1 MMFLVFK
8 MLFRYFFY
16 PFVFILLLYLQIRAK
31 KQFFVSNTITE
42 INGVQLY
49 NSFIAGAQK
58 IFENQALLNNINY
71 YPVPDADT
79 GTNLASMMYSIV
91 NTVKPQENVK
101 ETALA
106 LADAALMGARG
117 NSGIIFAQFLYGFSK
132 DIKEQQTMS
141 IKEFAEYMHTA
152 SECAYYALAKPK
164 EGTMI
169 SVIRD
174 WADNISE
181 ISDSTDDF
189 TTLLLNALN
198 VAMESLK
205 GTGKFI
211 AAKAKTIV
219 DAGAKGFVVFLEG
232 MCEYFHSGEQT
243 VQVANA
249 EIIDSEWMGEDNHAD
264 ITFRYCTEALLIG
277 ENMEREKITSLIETM
292 GDCLVVAGSNA
303 KMRLHIHTDEPWVVL
318 ERVQTVGRVVYQK
331 VEDMVMQNDLVSNPK
346 SKIGILSDSACDIPK
361 ELLEKYQIQTVPLT
375 VSFGDE
381 FYLDQLTIKPKQF
394 LDKLVK
400 STELPK
406 SSQPSLM
413 DFTNR
418 YNYLTTHY
426 DSIIAVH
433 LNGKF
438 SGMINSSRK
447 SAKAV
452 SNASAKK
459 IDVIDS
465 CNATGALGL
474 NVLRAAEYAINGM
487 EHDELV
493 KNVEE
498 WTNKTKLFV
507 SCVNTKY
514 LISSGRL
521 STFKAMALKYLG
533 IKPLF
538 SLDSDGEMK
547 LCKISFRS
555 KDNFKKILG
564 LIKEHYEHKKIW
576 NYCITHVDSYEA
588 AQYLSEKIEK
598 LTGRKPLYIED
609 ASPML
614 ASKVGPD
621 AIAVAIMEA

>member
-1 MMFLVFK
+1 MDN
-8 MLFRYFFY
+8 
-16 PFVFILLLYLQIRAK
+16 II
-31 KQFFVSNTITE
+31 SE

-58 IFENQALLNNINY
+58 IFENQALLNNINF

-79 GTNLASMMYSIV
+79 GTNLASTMYSIV
-91 NTVKPQENVK
+91 NTVKAEENIQT
-101 ETALA
+101 TALA

-132 DIKEQQTMS
+132 DIKEQSTMT

-169 SVIRD
+169 TVIKD
-174 WADNISE
+174 WANNLTE
-181 ISDSTDDF
+181 TCDSTDDF

-232 MCEYFHSGEQT
+232 MCEYFHSGEKT

-249 EIIDSEWMGEDNHAD
+249 EIVDSEWMGEDNHEN

-277 ENMEREKITSLIETM
+277 EDLDRNELTSLIEMM
-292 GDCLVVAGSNA
+292 GDCLVVAGSSK

-318 ERVQTVGRVVYQK
+318 EKVQSFGRVIYQK
-331 VEDMVMQNDLVSNPK
+331 VEDMVMQNDLVSNRK
-346 SKIGILSDSACDIPK
+346 SKIGILSDSSCDIPK

-394 LDKLVK
+394 IKKLEK
-400 STELPK
+400 AIELPK

-413 DFTNR
+413 DFTNK
-418 YNYLTTHY
+418 YNYLATHY
-426 DSIIAVH
+426 DSIISVH

-447 SAKAV
+447 AAAAV
-452 SNASAKK
+452 SNASGKK

-465 CNATGALGL
+465 HNATGALGL
-474 NVLRAAEYAINGM
+474 SVLRTADAAINGIN
-487 EHDELV
+487 HDELAE
-493 KNVEE
+493 KASE
-498 WTNKTKLFV
+498 WTDKTKLFV

-521 STFKAMALKYLG
+521 STFKALMLKFFK

-538 SLDSDGEMK
+538 SIDKEGE
-547 LCKISFRS
+547 LQLETFSFRT

-564 LIKEHYEHKKIW
+564 LIKENYEHKKIW
-576 NYCITHVDSYEA
+576 NYCIMHVDNPEA
-588 AQYLSEKIEK
+588 AQYLSEMTEK
-598 LTGRKPLYIED
+598 LTGRKPLYIEN
-609 ASPML
+609 ACPLL
-614 ASKVGPD
+614 AGKVGPK
-621 AIAVAIMEA
+621 AVAVAIMEE

>member
-1 MMFLVFK
+1 MSK
-8 MLFRYFFY
+8 KLFY
-16 PFVFILLLYLQIRAK
+16 
-31 KQFFVSNTITE
+31 VSNTISE

-58 IFENQALLNNINY
+58 IFENQALLNNINF

-79 GTNLASMMYSIV
+79 GTNLASTMHSIV
-91 NTVKPQENVK
+91 STVQPQESVK
-101 ETALA
+101 DTALA
-106 LADAALMGARG
+106 LADAALVGARG

-132 DIKEQQTMS
+132 DIRDQQTMN
-141 IKEFAEYMHTA
+141 IKEFAEYMSIA

-164 EGTMI
+164 EGTI
-169 SVIRD
+169 ITVIKD
-174 WADNISE
+174 WSNFLSE
-181 ISDSTDDF
+181 ECDKSDDL
-189 TTLLLNALN
+189 TTLLLNALT

-232 MCEYFHSGEQT
+232 MCEYFHSGEQS
-243 VQVANA
+243 VNVANA
-249 EIIDSEWMGEDNHAD
+249 EVIDSEWMGEDNHEE

-277 ENMEREKITSLIETM
+277 DDLQKDKLSSLIETM
-292 GDCLVVAGSNA
+292 GDCLVIAGSNK

-318 ERVQTVGRVVYQK
+318 EKVQTVGSVVYQK
-331 VEDMVMQNDLVSNPK
+331 VEDMVMQNDLVTNRK

-394 LDKLVK
+394 IDKLVK
-400 STELPK
+400 STEIPK

-426 DSIIAVH
+426 DSIVSVH

-447 SAKAV
+447 AAAAV
-452 SNASAKK
+452 SSKSGKK
-459 IDVIDS
+459 IDVVDS
-465 CNATGALGL
+465 HNATGALGL
-474 NVLRAAEYAINGM
+474 TVLRTAQSAIDGM
-487 EHDELV
+487 QHDELV
-493 KNVEE
+493 AKASE
-498 WTNKTKLFV
+498 WADKTKLFV
-507 SCVNTKY
+507 SCVNTNY
-514 LISSGRL
+514 LINSGRL
-521 STFKAMALKYLG
+521 TPFRAMILRIFK

-538 SLDSDGEMK
+538 TIDTEGELK
-547 LCKISFRS
+547 LKSFSFRT

-564 LIKEHYEHKKIW
+564 LMKENYEHKKIW
-576 NYCITHVDSYEA
+576 NYCIMHVDNPGA
-588 AQYLSEKIEK
+588 AEYLSEVLEK

-609 ASPML
+609 ACPML
-614 ASKVGPD
+614 AGKVGPK
-621 AIAVAIMEA
+621 AVAVAVMED

>member
-1 MMFLVFK
+1 MEN
-8 MLFRYFFY
+8 YFT
-16 PFVFILLLYLQIRAK
+16 VN
-31 KQFFVSNTITE
+31 NTISE

-58 IFENQALLNNINY
+58 IFENQALLNNINF

-79 GTNLASMMYSIV
+79 GTNLASTMYSIV
-91 NTVKPQENVK
+91 NTVKAEENIQK
-101 ETALA
+101 TALA

-132 DIKEQQTMS
+132 DIKEQQTMT
-141 IKEFAEYMHTA
+141 IKEFAQYMQTA

-169 SVIRD
+169 TVIKD
-174 WADNISE
+174 WANDIAASC
-181 ISDSTDDF
+181 DTTDDF
-189 TTLLLNALN
+189 TTLLLNALT
-198 VAMESLK
+198 VATESLK

-211 AAKAKTIV
+211 ASKAKTIV

-232 MCEYFHSGEQT
+232 MCEYFHSGEKT
-243 VQVANA
+243 VQVATA
-249 EIIDSEWMGEDNHAD
+249 EIVDSEWLGEDNHED

-277 ENMEREKITSLIETM
+277 EDLDRNKLTSLIEMM
-292 GDCLVVAGSNA
+292 GDCLVIAGSNK
-303 KMRLHIHTDEPWVVL
+303 KMRLHIHTDEPWIVL
-318 ERVQTVGRVVYQK
+318 EKVQAFGRVVYQK
-331 VEDMVMQNDLVSNPK
+331 VEDMVMQNDLVSNRK

-394 LDKLVK
+394 LDKLER
-400 STELPK
+400 STEIPK

-426 DSIIAVH
+426 DSVISVH

-447 SAKAV
+447 AAAAV
-452 SNASAKK
+452 GKTSDKK
-459 IDVIDS
+459 IDVVDS
-465 CNATGALGL
+465 HSATGALGL
-474 NVLRAAEYAINGM
+474 SVLRTAEAAINGM
-487 EHDELV
+487 DHDELAA
-493 KNVEE
+493 KAQE
-498 WTNKTKLFV
+498 WAEKTKLFI
-507 SCVNTKY
+507 SCVNTQY
-514 LISSGRL
+514 LISSGRI
-521 STFKAMALKYLG
+521 SPFKALALKLFG
-533 IKPLF
+533 IKPII
-538 SLDSDGEMK
+538 SLQNDGELK
-547 LCKISFRS
+547 LNRISFTS
-555 KDNFKKILG
+555 KDSFKKILD
-564 LIKEHYEHKKIW
+564 LMKENYEHKKIW
-576 NYCITHVDSYEA
+576 NYCITHVDNIEA

-609 ASPML
+609 ACPML
-614 ASKVGPD
+614 AGKVGPK
-621 AIAVAIMEA
+621 AIAVAIMEE

>member
-1 MMFLVFK
+1 MS
-8 MLFRYFFY
+8 
-16 PFVFILLLYLQIRAK
+16 K
-31 KQFFVSNTITE
+31 KIIYVNNTISE

-58 IFENQALLNNINY
+58 IFENQALLNNINF

-79 GTNLASMMYSIV
+79 GTNLASTMYSIV
-91 NTVKPQENVK
+91 NTVKPTKNIK

-106 LADAALMGARG
+106 LADAALVGARG

-132 DIKEQQTMS
+132 DIRGQETMNL
-141 IKEFAEYMHTA
+141 KEFSENMHIA

-174 WADNISE
+174 WADFLCENY
-181 ISDSTDDF
+181 DTTDDI
-189 TTLLLNALN
+189 TTLLLNALT

-232 MCEYFHSGEQT
+232 MCEYFHSGEKT

-249 EIIDSEWMGEDNHAD
+249 EIIDSEWLGEDNHED

-277 ENMEREKITSLIETM
+277 ENLEREKLSSMIESM
-292 GDCLVVAGSNA
+292 GDCLVIAGSNK
-303 KMRLHIHTDEPWVVL
+303 KMRLHIHTDEPWIVL
-318 ERVQTVGRVVYQK
+318 EKVQMIGRVVYQK
-331 VEDMVMQNDLVSNPK
+331 VEDMVMQHDLVANHK
-346 SKIGILSDSACDIPK
+346 SKIGILSDSSCDIPK
-361 ELLEKYQIQTVPLT
+361 NLLEKYQIQTIPLT

-394 LDKLVK
+394 IDKLVK
-400 STELPK
+400 STDIPK

-426 DSIIAVH
+426 DSIVSVH

-447 SAKAV
+447 AAAAV
-452 SNASAKK
+452 SKTSGKK
-459 IDVIDS
+459 IDIIDS
-465 CNATGALGL
+465 HNATGALGL
-474 NVLRAAEYAINGM
+474 TVLRTAEAAIEGVSHEDLVVKAAEWA
-487 EHDELV
+487 D
-493 KNVEE
+493 
-498 WTNKTKLFV
+498 KTKLFV
-507 SCVNTKY
+507 SCINTQY

-521 STFKAMALKYLG
+521 STFKALLLKYLR

-538 SLDSDGEMK
+538 TINTEGDLELK
-547 LCKISFRS
+547 TFSFRS

-564 LIKEHYEHKKIW
+564 LIKENYEHKKIW
-576 NYCITHVDSYEA
+576 NYCVMHVDNPDA
-588 AQYLSEKIEK
+588 AQYLSEVVEK
-598 LTGRKPLYIED
+598 LTGRAPLYIED
-609 ASPML
+609 ACPML
-614 ASKVGPD
+614 ASKVGPK
-621 AIAVAIMEA
+621 AVAVAIMEE

>member
-1 MMFLVFK
+1 MQIEQK
-8 MLFRYFFY
+8 NY
-16 PFVFILLLYLQIRAK
+16 LY
-31 KQFFVSNTITE
+31 VNSTISE

-58 IFENQALLNNINY
+58 IFENQALLNNINF

-79 GTNLASMMYSIV
+79 GTNLASTMYSIV
-91 NTVKPQENVK
+91 NTVKAEENIQA
-101 ETALA
+101 TALA

-132 DIKEQQTMS
+132 DIKEQSTVT

-169 SVIRD
+169 TVIKD
-174 WADNISE
+174 WANNLTESC
-181 ISDSTDDF
+181 DSTDDF

-198 VAMESLK
+198 VATESLK

-232 MCEYFHSGEQT
+232 MCEYFHNGGKT
-243 VQVANA
+243 IQVANA
-249 EIIDSEWMGEDNHAD
+249 EIVDSEWMGEDNHEV

-277 ENMEREKITSLIETM
+277 EDLDRNKLTPLIEMM
-292 GDCLVVAGSNA
+292 GDSLVVAGSNK
-303 KMRLHIHTDEPWVVL
+303 KMRLHIHTDKPWIVL
-318 ERVQTVGRVVYQK
+318 EKVQAFGRVIYQK
-331 VEDMVMQNDLVSNPK
+331 VEDMVMQNDLVSNRK
-346 SKIGILSDSACDIPK
+346 SKIGILSDSSCDIPK
-361 ELLEKYQIQTVPLT
+361 ELLEEYQIQTVPLT

-394 LDKLVK
+394 IEKLEK
-400 STELPK
+400 AIELPK

-426 DSIIAVH
+426 DSIISIH

-447 SAKAV
+447 AAAAV
-452 SNASAKK
+452 SKASGKK

-465 CNATGALGL
+465 HNATGALGL
-474 NVLRAAEYAINGM
+474 NVLRTAESAINGM
-487 EHDELV
+487 NHDELTIKV
-493 KNVEE
+493 SE
-498 WTNKTKLFV
+498 WANKTKLFV

-521 STFKAMALKYLG
+521 SPFKSLMLSLFK

-538 SLDSDGEMK
+538 SIDNDGE
-547 LCKISFRS
+547 LQLETFSFRT
-555 KDNFKKILG
+555 KDNFKKILN
-564 LIKEHYEHKKIW
+564 LIKENYEHKKIW
-576 NYCITHVDSYEA
+576 NYCVMHVDNPEA
-588 AQYLSEKIEK
+588 AQYLSEVTEK

-609 ASPML
+609 ACPLL
-614 ASKVGPD
+614 AGKVGPK
-621 AIAVAIMEA
+621 AVAVAIMEE

>member
-1 MMFLVFK
+1 MN
-8 MLFRYFFY
+8 
-16 PFVFILLLYLQIRAK
+16 
-31 KQFFVSNTITE
+31 NTISE

-58 IFENQALLNNINY
+58 IFENQALLNNINF

-79 GTNLASMMYSIV
+79 GTNLASTMYSIV
-91 NTVKPQENVK
+91 NTVKPTKNIK

-106 LADAALMGARG
+106 LADAALVGARG

-132 DIKEQQTMS
+132 DIRGQETMNL
-141 IKEFAEYMHTA
+141 KEFSENMHIA

-174 WADNISE
+174 WADFLCENY
-181 ISDSTDDF
+181 DTTDDI
-189 TTLLLNALN
+189 TTLLLNALT

-232 MCEYFHSGEQT
+232 MCEYFHSGEKT

-249 EIIDSEWMGEDNHAD
+249 EIIDSEWLGEDNHED

-277 ENMEREKITSLIETM
+277 ENLEREKLSSMIESM
-292 GDCLVVAGSNA
+292 GDCLVIAGSNK
-303 KMRLHIHTDEPWVVL
+303 KMRLHIHTDEPWIVL
-318 ERVQTVGRVVYQK
+318 EKVQMIGRVVYQK
-331 VEDMVMQNDLVSNPK
+331 VEDMVMQHDLVANHK
-346 SKIGILSDSACDIPK
+346 SKIGILSDSSCDIPK
-361 ELLEKYQIQTVPLT
+361 NLLEKYQIQTIPLT

-394 LDKLVK
+394 IDKLVK
-400 STELPK
+400 STDIPK

-426 DSIIAVH
+426 DSIVSVH

-447 SAKAV
+447 AAVAV
-452 SNASAKK
+452 SKTSGKK
-459 IDVIDS
+459 IDIIDS
-465 CNATGALGL
+465 HNATGALGL
-474 NVLRAAEYAINGM
+474 TVLRTAEAAIEGVSHEDLVVKAAEWA
-487 EHDELV
+487 D
-493 KNVEE
+493 
-498 WTNKTKLFV
+498 KTKLFV
-507 SCVNTKY
+507 SCINTQY

-521 STFKAMALKYLG
+521 STFKALLLKYLR

-538 SLDSDGEMK
+538 TINTEGDLELK
-547 LCKISFRS
+547 TFSFRS

-564 LIKEHYEHKKIW
+564 LIKENYEHKKIW
-576 NYCITHVDSYEA
+576 NYCVMHVDNPDA
-588 AQYLSEKIEK
+588 AQYLSEVVEK
-598 LTGRKPLYIED
+598 LTGRAPLYIED
-609 ASPML
+609 ACPML
-614 ASKVGPD
+614 ASKVGPK
-621 AIAVAIMEA
+621 AVAVAIMEE

>member
-1 MMFLVFK
+1 MN
-8 MLFRYFFY
+8 
-16 PFVFILLLYLQIRAK
+16 
-31 KQFFVSNTITE
+31 NTISE

-58 IFENQALLNNINY
+58 IFENQALLNNINF

-79 GTNLASMMYSIV
+79 GTNLASTMYSIV
-91 NTVKPQENVK
+91 NTVKPTKNIK

-106 LADAALMGARG
+106 LADAALVGARG

-132 DIKEQQTMS
+132 DIKGQETMNL
-141 IKEFAEYMHTA
+141 KEFSENMHIA

-174 WADNISE
+174 WADFLCENY
-181 ISDSTDDF
+181 DTTDDI
-189 TTLLLNALN
+189 TTLLLNALT

-232 MCEYFHSGEQT
+232 MCEYFHSGEKT

-249 EIIDSEWMGEDNHAD
+249 EIIDSEWLGEDNHED

-277 ENMEREKITSLIETM
+277 ENLEREKLSSMIESM
-292 GDCLVVAGSNA
+292 GDCLVIAGSNK
-303 KMRLHIHTDEPWVVL
+303 KMRLHIHTDEPWIVL
-318 ERVQTVGRVVYQK
+318 EKVQMIGRVVYQK
-331 VEDMVMQNDLVSNPK
+331 VEDMVMQHDLVANRK
-346 SKIGILSDSACDIPK
+346 SKIGILSDSSCDIPK
-361 ELLEKYQIQTVPLT
+361 SLLEKYQIQTIPLT

-394 LDKLVK
+394 IDKLVK
-400 STELPK
+400 STDIPK

-426 DSIIAVH
+426 DSIVSVH

-447 SAKAV
+447 AAVAV
-452 SNASAKK
+452 SKTSGKK
-459 IDVIDS
+459 IDIIDS
-465 CNATGALGL
+465 HNATGALGL
-474 NVLRAAEYAINGM
+474 TVLRTAEAAIEGVSHEDLVVKAAEWA
-487 EHDELV
+487 D
-493 KNVEE
+493 
-498 WTNKTKLFV
+498 KTKLFV
-507 SCVNTKY
+507 SCINTQY

-521 STFKAMALKYLG
+521 STFKALLLKYLR

-538 SLDSDGEMK
+538 TINTEGDLELK
-547 LCKISFRS
+547 TFSFRS

-564 LIKEHYEHKKIW
+564 LIKENYEHKKIW
-576 NYCITHVDSYEA
+576 NYCVMHVDNPDA
-588 AQYLSEKIEK
+588 AQYLSEVVEK
-598 LTGRKPLYIED
+598 LTGRAPLYIED
-609 ASPML
+609 ACPML
-614 ASKVGPD
+614 ASKVGPK
-621 AIAVAIMEA
+621 AVAVAIMEE

>member
-1 MMFLVFK
+1 M
-8 MLFRYFFY
+8 
-16 PFVFILLLYLQIRAK
+16 
-31 KQFFVSNTITE
+31 SNTISE

-58 IFENQALLNNINY
+58 IFENQALLNNINF

-79 GTNLASMMYSIV
+79 GTNLASTMHSIV
-91 NTVKPQENVK
+91 STVQPHENVK

-106 LADAALMGARG
+106 LADAALVGARG

-132 DIKEQQTMS
+132 DMKDQQTLN
-141 IKEFAEYMHTA
+141 IKEFAEYMRSA

-164 EGTMI
+164 EGTI
-169 SVIRD
+169 ITVIKD
-174 WADNISE
+174 WSNFLCESCDK
-181 ISDSTDDF
+181 SDDL
-189 TTLLLNALN
+189 TTLLLNALTI
-198 VAMESLK
+198 AMESLK

-232 MCEYFHSGEQT
+232 MCEYFHSGEQS

-249 EIIDSEWMGEDNHAD
+249 EVIDSEWMGEDNHEE

-277 ENMEREKITSLIETM
+277 ENLQKEKLSSLIETM
-292 GDCLVVAGSNA
+292 GDCLVIAGSNK

-318 ERVQTVGRVVYQK
+318 ERVQTVGSVVYQK
-331 VEDMVMQNDLVSNPK
+331 VEDMVMQNDLVTNRK

-394 LDKLVK
+394 IDKLVK
-400 STELPK
+400 STEIPK

-426 DSIIAVH
+426 DSIVSVH

-447 SAKAV
+447 SAAAV
-452 SNASAKK
+452 SAKSGKK
-459 IDVIDS
+459 IDVVDS
-465 CNATGALGL
+465 HNATGALGL
-474 NVLRAAEYAINGM
+474 TVLRTAQAAIDGM
-487 EHDELV
+487 PHDELV
-493 KNVEE
+493 KKASE
-498 WTNKTKLFV
+498 WSYKTKLFV
-507 SCVNTKY
+507 SCVNTSY
-514 LISSGRL
+514 LINSGRL
-521 STFKAMALKYLG
+521 SPFRAMMLKLFK

-538 SLDSDGEMK
+538 TIDAEGELK
-547 LCKISFRS
+547 LKAISFRT

-564 LIKEHYEHKKIW
+564 LMKENYEHKKMW
-576 NYCITHVDSYEA
+576 NYCIMHVDNPEA
-588 AQYLSEKIEK
+588 AQYLSEVIEK

-609 ASPML
+609 ACPML
-614 ASKVGPD
+614 AGKVGPK
-621 AIAVAIMEA
+621 AVAVAVMED

>member
-1 MMFLVFK
+1 MD
-8 MLFRYFFY
+8 
-16 PFVFILLLYLQIRAK
+16 
-31 KQFFVSNTITE
+31 NTISE

-58 IFENQALLNNINY
+58 IFENQALLNNINF

-79 GTNLASMMYSIV
+79 GTNLASTMYSIV
-91 NTVKPQENVK
+91 NTVKADENIQT
-101 ETALA
+101 TALA

-132 DIKEQQTMS
+132 DIKDKATMN
-141 IKEFAEYMHTA
+141 INEFAGYMRNA

-164 EGTMI
+164 EGTII
-169 SVIRD
+169 SVIKD
-174 WADNISE
+174 WSNFLCENCDT
-181 ISDSTDDF
+181 TDDL
-189 TTLLLNALN
+189 TTLLLNALA

-211 AAKAKTIV
+211 AAKAKTFV

-232 MCEYFHSGEQT
+232 MCEYFHSGEKT
-243 VQVANA
+243 IQVANA
-249 EIIDSEWMGEDNHAD
+249 EIADTEWMGEDNHED

-277 ENMEREKITSLIETM
+277 EDLDRNKLSSLIEMM
-292 GDCLVVAGSNA
+292 GDCLVIAGSPR
-303 KMRLHIHTDEPWVVL
+303 KMRLHIHTDQPWIVL
-318 ERVQTVGRVVYQK
+318 EKVQTFGRVVYQK
-331 VEDMVMQNDLVSNPK
+331 VEDMVMQNDLVTNRK

-361 ELLEKYQIQTVPLT
+361 DLLEKYQIQTVPLT

-394 LDKLVK
+394 IDKLV
-400 STELPK
+400 SSSELPR

-426 DSIIAVH
+426 DSIISVH

-447 SAKAV
+447 AATAV
-452 SNASAKK
+452 SNTSGKK

-465 CNATGALGL
+465 HNATGALGL
-474 NVLRAAEYAINGM
+474 SVLRTAEAAINGM
-487 EHDELV
+487 SHDELV
-493 KNVEE
+493 AKATE

-514 LISSGRL
+514 LISSGCL
-521 STFKAMALKYLG
+521 STFKAIMLKLFK

-538 SLDSDGEMK
+538 TIDTDGELK
-547 LCKISFRS
+547 LKTFSFRT

-564 LIKEHYEHKKIW
+564 LLKENYEHKKIW
-576 NYCITHVDSYEA
+576 NYCIMHVDNPEA
-588 AQYLSEKIEK
+588 AQYLAEVTEK

-609 ASPML
+609 ACPML
-614 ASKVGPD
+614 AGKVGPK
-621 AIAVAIMEA
+621 AVAVAIMEE

>member
-1 MMFLVFK
+1 MN
-8 MLFRYFFY
+8 
-16 PFVFILLLYLQIRAK
+16 
-31 KQFFVSNTITE
+31 STISE

-58 IFENQALLNNINY
+58 IFENQALLNNINF

-79 GTNLASMMYSIV
+79 GTNLASTMYSIV
-91 NTVKPQENVK
+91 NTVKAEENIQT
-101 ETALA
+101 TALA

-132 DIKEQQTMS
+132 DIKEQSTMT
-141 IKEFAEYMHTA
+141 IKEFSEYMHTA

-169 SVIRD
+169 TVIKD
-174 WADNISE
+174 WANNLTESC
-181 ISDSTDDF
+181 DSTDDF

-198 VAMESLK
+198 VATESLK

-232 MCEYFHSGEQT
+232 MCEYFHSGEKT

-249 EIIDSEWMGEDNHAD
+249 EIVDSEWMGEDNHEV

-277 ENMEREKITSLIETM
+277 EDLDRNELTSLIEMM
-292 GDCLVVAGSNA
+292 GDCLVVAGSSK

-318 ERVQTVGRVVYQK
+318 EKVQSFGRVIYQK
-331 VEDMVMQNDLVSNPK
+331 VEDMVMQNDLVSNRK
-346 SKIGILSDSACDIPK
+346 SKIGILSDSSCDIPK

-394 LDKLVK
+394 IEKLEK
-400 STELPK
+400 AIELPK

-426 DSIIAVH
+426 DSIISIH

-447 SAKAV
+447 AAAAV
-452 SNASAKK
+452 SKASGKK

-465 CNATGALGL
+465 HNATGALGL
-474 NVLRAAEYAINGM
+474 NVLRTAESAINGM
-487 EHDELV
+487 NHDELTIKV
-493 KNVEE
+493 SE
-498 WTNKTKLFV
+498 WANKTKLFV

-521 STFKAMALKYLG
+521 SPFKALMLSLFK

-538 SLDSDGEMK
+538 SIDNEGE
-547 LCKISFRS
+547 LQLETFSFRT
-555 KDNFKKILG
+555 KDNFKKILN
-564 LIKEHYEHKKIW
+564 LIKENYEHKKIW
-576 NYCITHVDSYEA
+576 NYCVMHVDNPEA
-588 AQYLSEKIEK
+588 AQYLSEVTEK

-609 ASPML
+609 ACPLL
-614 ASKVGPD
+614 AGKVGPK
-621 AIAVAIMEA
+621 AVAVAIMEE

>member
-1 MMFLVFK
+1 MSN
-8 MLFRYFFY
+8 
-16 PFVFILLLYLQIRAK
+16 I
-31 KQFFVSNTITE
+31 VSE

-58 IFENQALLNNINY
+58 IFENQALLNNINF

-79 GTNLASMMYSIV
+79 GTNLASTMHSIV
-91 NTVKPQENVK
+91 STVQPQENVK

-106 LADAALMGARG
+106 LADAALVGARG

-132 DIKEQQTMS
+132 DMKDQQTMN
-141 IKEFAEYMHTA
+141 IKEFAEYMRTA

-164 EGTMI
+164 EGTI
-169 SVIRD
+169 ITVIKD
-174 WADNISE
+174 WSNFLSE
-181 ISDSTDDF
+181 ECEKSDDL
-189 TTLLLNALN
+189 TTLLLNALT

-232 MCEYFHSGEQT
+232 MCEYFHSGEQS
-243 VQVANA
+243 VNVANA
-249 EIIDSEWMGEDNHAD
+249 EVIDSEWMGEDNHEE

-277 ENMEREKITSLIETM
+277 DDLQKDKLSSLIETM
-292 GDCLVVAGSNA
+292 GDCLVIAGSNK

-318 ERVQTVGRVVYQK
+318 EKVQTVGSVVYQK
-331 VEDMVMQNDLVSNPK
+331 VEDMVMQNDLVTNRK

-375 VSFGDE
+375 VSFGEE

-394 LDKLVK
+394 IDKLVK
-400 STELPK
+400 STEIPK

-426 DSIIAVH
+426 DSIVSVH

-447 SAKAV
+447 SAAAV
-452 SNASAKK
+452 SSKSGKK

-465 CNATGALGL
+465 HNATGALGL
-474 NVLRAAEYAINGM
+474 TVLRTAQAAIDGM
-487 EHDELV
+487 LHDDLV
-493 KNVEE
+493 KKASE
-498 WTNKTKLFV
+498 WAYKTKLFV
-507 SCVNTKY
+507 SCVNTEY
-514 LISSGRL
+514 LINSGRL
-521 STFKAMALKYLG
+521 SPFKAMMLKLFK

-538 SLDSDGEMK
+538 TIDTEGELK
-547 LCKISFRS
+547 LKTFSFRT

-564 LIKEHYEHKKIW
+564 LMKENYEHKKIW
-576 NYCITHVDSYEA
+576 NYCIMHVDNLEA
-588 AQYLSEKIEK
+588 AQYLSEVIEK

-609 ASPML
+609 ACPML
-614 ASKVGPD
+614 AGKVGPK
-621 AIAVAIMEA
+621 AVAVAVMED

>member
-1 MMFLVFK
+1 MNN
-8 MLFRYFFY
+8 
-16 PFVFILLLYLQIRAK
+16 II
-31 KQFFVSNTITE
+31 SE

-58 IFENQALLNNINY
+58 IFENQALLNNINF

-79 GTNLASMMYSIV
+79 GTNLASTMYSIV
-91 NTVKPQENVK
+91 NTVKAEENIQK
-101 ETALA
+101 TALA

-132 DIKEQQTMS
+132 DIKDKSTMT
-141 IKEFAEYMHTA
+141 IKEFAEYMRTA

-169 SVIRD
+169 TVIKD
-174 WADNISE
+174 WANDLIASC
-181 ISDSTDDF
+181 DTTDDF

-211 AAKAKTIV
+211 AAKAKTFV

-232 MCEYFHSGEQT
+232 MCEYFHSGEKT

-249 EIIDSEWMGEDNHAD
+249 EIVDTEWMGEDNHED

-277 ENMEREKITSLIETM
+277 EDLDRNKLSSLIEMM
-292 GDCLVVAGSNA
+292 GDCFVIAGSSR
-303 KMRLHIHTDEPWVVL
+303 KMRLHIHTDQPWIVL
-318 ERVQTVGRVVYQK
+318 EKVQAFGRVVYQK
-331 VEDMVMQNDLVSNPK
+331 VEDMVMQNDLVANRK

-375 VSFGDE
+375 VSFGEE

-394 LDKLVK
+394 IEKLQK
-400 STELPK
+400 ATEMPK

-413 DFTNR
+413 DFTNK

-426 DSIIAVH
+426 DSIVSVH

-447 SAKAV
+447 AAAAV
-452 SNASAKK
+452 SKTSGRK

-465 CNATGALGL
+465 HSATGALGL
-474 NVLRAAEYAINGM
+474 SVLRTAEAAVNGM

-493 KNVEE
+493 AKATE
-498 WTNKTKLFV
+498 WTEKTKLFV
-507 SCVNTKY
+507 SCVNTQY
-514 LISSGRL
+514 LINSGRL
-521 STFKAMALKYLG
+521 SPFKAMMLRFFK

-538 SLDSDGEMK
+538 TIDVEGELRVK
-547 LCKISFRS
+547 TFSFRT

-564 LIKEHYEHKKIW
+564 LIKENYEHKRIW
-576 NYCITHVDSYEA
+576 NYCIMHVDNPQA
-588 AQYLSEKIEK
+588 AQYLSEVIEK
-598 LTGRKPLYIED
+598 LTGRTPLYIED
-609 ASPML
+609 ACPML
-614 ASKVGPD
+614 AGKVGPK
-621 AIAVAIMEA
+621 AVAVAIMED

>member
-1 MMFLVFK
+1 MD
-8 MLFRYFFY
+8 
-16 PFVFILLLYLQIRAK
+16 
-31 KQFFVSNTITE
+31 NTISE

-58 IFENQALLNNINY
+58 IFENQALLNNINF

-79 GTNLASMMYSIV
+79 GTNLASTMYSIV
-91 NTVKPQENVK
+91 NTVKPQENIK
-101 ETALA
+101 ETAIA

-132 DIKEQQTMS
+132 DIRDQATMN
-141 IKEFAEYMHTA
+141 INEFAEYMRKA

-164 EGTMI
+164 EGTII
-169 SVIRD
+169 SVIKD
-174 WADNISE
+174 WSNFLCENCNTAD
-181 ISDSTDDF
+181 DL
-189 TTLLLNALN
+189 TTLLLNALT

-211 AAKAKTIV
+211 ASKAKTFV

-232 MCEYFHSGEQT
+232 MCEYFHSGEKT
-243 VQVANA
+243 IQVANA
-249 EIIDSEWMGEDNHAD
+249 EIADTEWMGEDNHEE

-277 ENMEREKITSLIETM
+277 EDLDKDKLSSLIEMM
-292 GDCLVVAGSNA
+292 GDCLVIAGSPR
-303 KMRLHIHTDEPWVVL
+303 KMRLHIHTDQPWIVL
-318 ERVQTVGRVVYQK
+318 EKVQAFGRVVYQK
-331 VEDMVMQNDLVSNPK
+331 VEDMVMQNDLVTNRK

-361 ELLEKYQIQTVPLT
+361 DLLEKYQIQTVPLT

-394 LDKLVK
+394 IDKLV
-400 STELPK
+400 SSSELPR

-426 DSIIAVH
+426 DSIISVH

-447 SAKAV
+447 AATAV
-452 SNASAKK
+452 SNTSGKK

-465 CNATGALGL
+465 HNATGALGL
-474 NVLRAAEYAINGM
+474 SVLRTAEAAINGM
-487 EHDELV
+487 SHDALV
-493 KNVEE
+493 AEATE

-521 STFKAMALKYLG
+521 STFKAMILKFFK

-538 SLDSDGEMK
+538 TIDTEGELK
-547 LCKISFRS
+547 LKTFSFRT

-564 LIKEHYEHKKIW
+564 LIKDNYEHKKIW
-576 NYCITHVDSYEA
+576 NYCIMHVDNTEA
-588 AQYLSEKIEK
+588 AQYLSEVIEK
-598 LTGRKPLYIED
+598 LTGRSPLYIED
-609 ASPML
+609 ACPML
-614 ASKVGPD
+614 AGKVGPK
-621 AIAVAIMEA
+621 AVAVAIMEE